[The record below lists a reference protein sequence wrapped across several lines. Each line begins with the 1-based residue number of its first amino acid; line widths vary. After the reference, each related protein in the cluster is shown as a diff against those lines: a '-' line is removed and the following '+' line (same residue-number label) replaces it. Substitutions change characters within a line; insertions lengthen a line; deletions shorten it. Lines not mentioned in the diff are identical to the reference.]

1 VVSAS
6 LVCMAGAISI
16 RVNDERLQFD
26 SFRQSKDVFRNKILF
41 KRRIRSFSS
50 SGSFCCYLI
59 SALVRDA
66 WKVVWLGCRLLLDRS
81 RSLMFWS
88 SAIASIISEN
98 IFVFYVL
105 NARFCKQISS
115 KESASLK

>member
-1 VVSAS
+1 MVSAS

-26 SFRQSKDVFRNKILF
+26 SFRQNRDVFLNKILF

-50 SGSFCCYLI
+50 SGSYCYYLI
-59 SALVRDA
+59 SALVRYA
-66 WKVVWLGCRLLLDRS
+66 WKVVWVDCRLLLDKS

-88 SAIASIISEN
+88 SAIASIISEK

-105 NARFCKQISS
+105 NAKWCKQISS
-115 KESASLK
+115 NESASLK